1 MEKFL
6 ITAELVVAV
15 LLAIS
20 ILLQSKA
27 AGMGAMAG
35 EDESESFSTKRG
47 AEKVLHN
54 ASVILAVIFGV
65 IAAIYRVAVKLA
77 A

>member
-1 MEKFL
+1 MEKIL
-6 ITAELVVAV
+6 ITAELIVSV

-20 ILLQSKA
+20 ILLQSKS

-35 EDESESFSTKRG
+35 EDESENFSTKRG

-54 ASVILAVIFGV
+54 ASVVLAILFGL
-65 IAAIYRVAVKLA
+65 IAAIFPMFL
-77 A
+77 

>member
-1 MEKFL
+1 MQKIL
-6 ITAELVVAV
+6 ITAELIVSV

-20 ILLQSKA
+20 ILLQSKS

-35 EDESESFSTKRG
+35 EDESENFSTKRG

-54 ASVILAVIFGV
+54 ASVVLAILFGL
-65 IAAIYRVAVKLA
+65 IAAIFPMFL
-77 A
+77 